1 MKIIYDLL
9 AQIIT
14 FQLLLFFCKEK
25 KMRNYDRVSG
35 YIQAHEMLR
44 GKGKG
49 KELVVS
55 RATRVKSQ
63 VGLCIETFTNRLTNG
78 SHGIFLD
85 KTVPTFFSCLVHSLY
100 GRVIIESFMID
111 YHSSLPS
118 LFFLPR

>member
-1 MKIIYDLL
+1 MKIFYDLL

-14 FQLLLFFCKEK
+14 FELLLFFCKEK

-55 RATRVKSQ
+55 RATRVKLSNQ
-63 VGLCIETFTNRLTNG
+63 TCKTYMNHDRPTHSDFYKKT
-78 SHGIFLD
+78 D
-85 KTVPTFFSCLVHSLY
+85 KW
-100 GRVIIESFMID
+100 
-111 YHSSLPS
+111 
-118 LFFLPR
+118 